1 MEQIILL
8 STILEFWWLVIDGFM
23 EGNDLALPLL
33 KIELGSPNIEDL
45 QEIWNFPS
53 P

>member
-8 STILEFWWLVIDGFM
+8 STILEFRWLVIDGFM
-23 EGNDLALPLL
+23 EGNDLALRLL
-33 KIELGSPNIEDL
+33 KIELGSPNIEGP